1 MKFIKENWSAIIF
14 TVLVHVVVLALFA
27 LNIDFERKIVKSDKP
42 VAIQAK
48 IINGAA
54 IDAEIKRQDKLEKEK
69 LDAEMKRQKD
79 LEDKVLQAQKQR
91 EAEEKRIADL
101 EAERK
106 KQEADAEK
114 RKQELAEKEKQ
125 AKLDAK
131 KKADAEKKKLAD
143 LEKKRKTEETRL
155 ENIKKEQEATK
166 KKAAEEEAQRIAA
179 AAAKKKA
186 DEEAKKKAEAEKKKK
201 ADELAAKKKKEAEA
215 KRVAE
220 EKEAARIAALQA
232 DLAAA
237 MEGEENFNQAV
248 NSGAMNRYV
257 LAIKQTI
264 ERNWRKP
271 PSAPDNLKCILNVK
285 QLPGGDV
292 AQLSFGTCN
301 ADDVTKDSIEQAVFR
316 ASPLPEPEDPS
327 LFARDLEVI
336 FEPES

>member
-14 TVLVHVVVLALFA
+14 TTLVHVVVLALFA
-27 LNIDFERKIVKSDKP
+27 VNINFERQVVKPATP
-42 VAIQAK
+42 VAVQAK

-54 IDAEIKRQDKLEKEK
+54 IDAEIKRQEKLEQNK

-79 LEDKVLQAQKQR
+79 LEDKVLQAKKQR
-91 EAEEKRIADL
+91 EIEEKRLSDL
-101 EAERK
+101 EVERK
-106 KQEADAEK
+106 QQELDAEK
-114 RKQELAEKEKQ
+114 RQQELAEKEKQ
-125 AKLDAK
+125 AKLDAQK
-131 KKADAEKKKLAD
+131 KSDAEKKKLAE
-143 LEKKRKTEETRL
+143 LEKKRKVEETRL

-166 KKAAEEEAQRIAA
+166 KKAAEEESKRVAA

-186 DEEAKKKAEAEKKKK
+186 EEEAKKKAA
-201 ADELAAKKKKEAEA
+201 ELAAMKEKEAEA
-215 KRVAE
+215 KRLAE

-237 MEGEENFNQAV
+237 MEGEESFNQAV

-257 LAIKQTI
+257 LAISQTI

-271 PSAPDNLKCILNVK
+271 PSAPSNLKCILNVK

-292 AQLSFGTCN
+292 SQLSFGACN
-301 ADDVTKDSIEQAVFR
+301 ADDVTKASIEKAVFR

-327 LFARDLEVI
+327 IFARDLEVI